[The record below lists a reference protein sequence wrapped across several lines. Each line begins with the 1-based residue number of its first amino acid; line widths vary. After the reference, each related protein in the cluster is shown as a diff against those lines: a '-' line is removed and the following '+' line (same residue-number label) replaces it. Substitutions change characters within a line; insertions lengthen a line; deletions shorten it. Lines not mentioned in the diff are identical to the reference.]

1 MVCGW
6 LMRVCVVRLLGFS
19 RLPWCC
25 TVNAP
30 IYIYTVAQCW
40 WLVKAVC
47 ICVIGVI
54 IVFLGWLW
62 NIHRILP
69 ASSLIYI
76 ISYTFEKCTESNL
89 SPLVCCSSSAIS
101 SAFIYLLN
109 VITLEKWEW
118 VWVLCFIYSVAL
130 LIQWIMWYAK
140 QQTNERL
147 RFTGKRTSER
157 NI

>member
-54 IVFLGWLW
+54 IVFLGWLS

-76 ISYTFEKCTESNL
+76 ISYTFEKCTEWIQFITTRLLFVFSHFQRFYLFAQCDYSREMRMSLGFMFYLFRCASN
-89 SPLVCCSSSAIS
+89 SMDH
-101 SAFIYLLN
+101 
-109 VITLEKWEW
+109 VI
-118 VWVLCFIYSVAL
+118 C
-130 LIQWIMWYAK
+130 
-140 QQTNERL
+140 QTTN
-147 RFTGKRTSER
+147 K
-157 NI
+157 